1 MCLSSGRRGNRAL
14 SRPTSK
20 VREKC
25 PRDEVGY
32 LAYFLKS
39 YKVPSHQFTSKN
51 NNPVLLFN
59 WFKTICR
66 HWNCFLSSVATD
78 GKNRRWL
85 KLKTPGPTSSFNAI
99 SGCKIP
105 PRKLLWFKWFLM
117 KLCYIFFTTLQEHFV
132 YWYTLSNDFSIELI
146 PKVAISSWPDSPFK
160 TCDHLLKISFVVDR
174 WTFLYWRELICKI
187 KQING

>member
-1 MCLSSGRRGNRAL
+1 MSLSSGRRGTRAL

-20 VREKC
+20 AREKC
-25 PRDEVGY
+25 PGDEVGY

-39 YKVPSHQFTSKN
+39 YKVPSHQFNSKN
-51 NNPVLLFN
+51 SNPVLLFN

-174 WTFLYWRELICKI
+174 WIFLYWRELICKI